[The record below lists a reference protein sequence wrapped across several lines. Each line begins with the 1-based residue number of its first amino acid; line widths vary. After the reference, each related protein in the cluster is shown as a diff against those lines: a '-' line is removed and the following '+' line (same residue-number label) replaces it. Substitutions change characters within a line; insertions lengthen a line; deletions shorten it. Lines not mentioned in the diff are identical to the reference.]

1 MRWCSSCLLFT
12 LGSMPTKE
20 YFFTSKFNSI
30 MFTSQVIG
38 NLAAD
43 AEVKQSNGN
52 EFVSFTVYHSEKF
65 TTASGEQK
73 ERTQRVSCALN
84 GNGGNLLPYLKKG
97 VKVYVSGRTET
108 KTYSSPKERAI
119 LAGVNL
125 FVDRIELVGGS
136 AEDVPRQLVVPDTG
150 VLVSVHKCY
159 YVTLD
164 DLKANGITNTL
175 WSQAGKQFLVDS
187 NGFVTPIQEP
197 QQPAAEEQQP
207 AAEEQQSAAEKQDS
221 SSKNK

>member
-1 MRWCSSCLLFT
+1 
-12 LGSMPTKE
+12 
-20 YFFTSKFNSI
+20 

-52 EFVSFTVYHSEKF
+52 QFVSFTVYHSEKF

-84 GNGGNLLPYLKKG
+84 GDGGNLLAYLKKG
-97 VKVYVSGRTET
+97 VKVFVSGRTET

-150 VLVSVHKCY
+150 ALVSVHKCY
-159 YVTLD
+159 YVTIED
-164 DLKANGITNTL
+164 IKANGITNML
-175 WSQAGKQFLVDS
+175 WSQNGRNFLVDS
-187 NGFVTPIQEP
+187 NGFIMPVQQQPQAEAEQ
-197 QQPAAEEQQP
+197 QQPATGEQPATEQQP
-207 AAEEQQSAAEKQDS
+207 EAKQSAPKKKKAS
-221 SSKNK
+221 